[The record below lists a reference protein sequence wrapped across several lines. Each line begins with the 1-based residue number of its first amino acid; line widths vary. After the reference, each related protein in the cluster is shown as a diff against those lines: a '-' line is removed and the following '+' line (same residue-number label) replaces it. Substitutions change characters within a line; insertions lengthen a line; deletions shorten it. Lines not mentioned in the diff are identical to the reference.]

1 MLIAFVLMIPDN
13 NLTVVLACLQDLT
26 KTGLNTDW
34 IKLNKENTMAH
45 SRPRK
50 LIYCYVLLLNEFGN
64 ELTQRLI

>member
-1 MLIAFVLMIPDN
+1 MLIVFVLMIPDN
-13 NLTVVLACLQDLT
+13 DPTIVLAYLQDAT
-26 KTGLNTDW
+26 KASLNMDW

-45 SRPRK
+45 SRPRN